1 MSCEVCGAECGTY
14 QLCYTCNQKRA
25 NWEIYKCTCCGKWHI
40 TGEKCTAYV
49 ANQSD
54 DTFLYRL
61 RERLLT
67 QNEQNYYKAILS
79 VLPTGYRVFP
89 QINLAAIIEKSQTS
103 KYRNELFRNLD
114 FLITDAEYH
123 PRIAIE
129 INDSTHLNA
138 DRRERDQRVKNIC
151 EEAGISLFSLWS
163 NQGVNTEYIQ
173 RRIFDI
179 LQSPPPVRVHHYVL
193 SGEPSEQ
200 ASEDDNTQCVSY
212 TPYPTHQRK
221 TFHFRLPRL
230 RIKLPRLRIRLPRLR
245 LFRKRKRYKR
255 YRRRHKGCYIATCVY
270 GSYDCPAV
278 WTLRRF
284 RDSKLEKSIPG
295 RAFIRIYYAISPT
308 LVKLFGSQRWFCT
321 HWKKRL
327 DGFVA
332 YLNHKGV
339 PNTPYKD

>member
-1 MSCEVCGAECGTY
+1 MSCEICGAECGTY
-14 QLCYTCNQKRA
+14 KLCYTCNQKRS
-25 NWEIYKCTCCGKWHI
+25 NLEIYKCTCCGKWHAA
-40 TGEKCTAYV
+40 GEKCRAYV

-61 RERLLT
+61 KGRLLT

-79 VLPTGYRVFP
+79 VLPVGCCLFP
-89 QINLAAIIEKSQTS
+89 QINLAAIIEKFQTS

-138 DRRERDQRVKNIC
+138 DRRERDRKVKSIC
-151 EEAGISLFSLWS
+151 EEAGISLLSLWS
-163 NQGVNTEYIQ
+163 DQGVNAEYIQ
-173 RRIFDI
+173 KRIFDI
-179 LQSPPPVRVHHYVL
+179 LQSPPPIRVHHYAL
-193 SGEPSEQ
+193 SGESL
-200 ASEDDNTQCVSY
+200 SEDDSTQCVSY
-212 TPYPTHQRK
+212 TPYPTRQRK
-221 TFHFRLPRL
+221 TFRFRLPRL
-230 RIKLPRLRIRLPRLR
+230 QIKLPRLRMKLPKLR
-245 LFRKRKRYKR
+245 LFRKRKKYRR

-284 RDSKLEKSIPG
+284 RDSELEKSGPG
-295 RAFIRIYYAISPT
+295 RMFIRIYYAISPT
-308 LVKLFGSQRWFCT
+308 LVKWFGSSQWFCT

-332 YLNHKGV
+332 YLNRKGV
-339 PNTPYKD
+339 PNTPYED

>member
-14 QLCYTCNQKRA
+14 KLCYTCNQKRA
-25 NWEIYKCTCCGKWHI
+25 NWEIYKCTCCGKWHAV
-40 TGEKCTAYV
+40 GEKCTAYA

-67 QNEQNYYKAILS
+67 KNEQNYYKVILS
-79 VLPTGYRVFP
+79 VLPADYRIFP
-89 QINLAAIIEKSQTS
+89 QINLASIIEKSPTS

-129 INDSTHLNA
+129 INDATHLNA
-138 DRRERDQRVKNIC
+138 DRRERDQKVKNIC
-151 EEAGISLFSLWS
+151 EEAGITLFSLWS
-163 NQGVNTEYIQ
+163 NQGINTEYIQ

-179 LQSPPPVRVHHYVL
+179 LQSPPPTRVHHYAL
-193 SGEPSEQ
+193 SGEPLEQ
-200 ASEDDNTQCVSY
+200 APEADNIKRVSY
-212 TPYPTHQRK
+212 TPYPAHQRK
-221 TFHFRLPRL
+221 AFRFRLPRL
-230 RIKLPRLRIRLPRLR
+230 RIKLPRLRLSH
-245 LFRKRKRYKR
+245 KRKRYR
-255 YRRRHKGCYIATCVY
+255 PYRRRHKGCYIATCVY

-284 RDSKLEKSIPG
+284 RDLELEKSIPG
-295 RAFIRIYYAISPT
+295 RMFIRAYYAISPT
-308 LVKLFGSQRWFCT
+308 LVKLFGSHPWFCT

-327 DGFVA
+327 DSFVA
-332 YLNHKGV
+332 YLNRKGV
-339 PNTPYKD
+339 PNTPYED